1 MMYRKVNYQRR
12 HLTIIFKLP
21 LRVITISST
30 PAAGISR
37 PSITWGLRRVK
48 TPAAPSLRGD
58 TPSWRLTGLS
68 MGRWEAVLAVLAVV
82 TVVLQGATWLGPGH
96 GSVLQTGGAWWM
108 FYHAWSSDTMASQQP
123 GRQLLL
129 DRSIS
134 PIYCLLQ
141 KLEVQ
146 SKSSGSTGEEAG
158 PSWAYPVSI
167 RDLLLSSPSL
177 DILSVTKN
185 VF

>member
-1 MMYRKVNYQRR
+1 MRVAKSKDPSGPFIKRR
-12 HLTIIFKLP
+12 HAILETDWAQYGK
-21 LRVITISST
+21 V
-30 PAAGISR
+30 
-37 PSITWGLRRVK
+37 
-48 TPAAPSLRGD
+48 RGC
-58 TPSWRLTGLS
+58 
-68 MGRWEAVLAVLAVV
+68 AAVLAVV
-82 TVVLQGATWLGPGH
+82 TAVLQEVTWVGPGH

-108 FYHAWSSDTMASQQP
+108 FYHAWSSDTIGRQQP

-158 PSWAYPVSI
+158 PSWAYPVST